1 MINFNLSRL
10 RYLSEV
16 VKCGSM
22 RAASEKMNVAPS
34 SVSRQIAI
42 LEDELGIEVLERGR
56 GKAKL
61 TEAGEMTIKY
71 YRDDLSRKETLASLL
86 HDIQGLRRGTVI
98 LAIGEGFVSG
108 LLSDAMQAYMEKYP
122 EIQLEVRVSGTKR
135 VLTMVEED
143 EAHIGMVFDCPPS
156 PRISV
161 QQAYSLPLKAVM
173 SPQNPLAGKKSVNLK
188 DLSRAKCALPE
199 KNFRIREVMDL
210 AAHNEKVILN
220 PVVNSNSV
228 LILKNVAMSPT
239 GVTVLPDIA
248 ILKELKSGHLVSIP
262 VESKSLSSTSA
273 GIVTRLGRLLPVSAQ
288 EFMKYLQS
296 YFNDALE

>member
-56 GKAKL
+56 GKVKL
-61 TEAGEMTIKY
+61 TEAGAMTIKY
-71 YRDDLSRKETLASLL
+71 YLDDLSRKETLASLL
-86 HDIQGLRRGTVI
+86 NDIQGLRRGTVI

-108 LLSDAMQAYMEKYP
+108 LLSDAMQAYMAKYP

-135 VLTMVEED
+135 VLGMVEED
-143 EAHIGMVFDCPPS
+143 EAHIGMVFDCPPL

-161 QQAYSLPLKAVM
+161 QQSYSLPLKAVM
-173 SPQNPLAGKKSVNLK
+173 SPENPLAGKKSVNLK
-188 DLSRAKCALPE
+188 DLSQAKCALPE
-199 KNFRIREVMDL
+199 KNFRIREIMDL
-210 AAHNEKVILN
+210 AAHNEKVILS

-239 GVTVLPDIA
+239 GVTILPDIA
-248 ILKELKSGHLVSIP
+248 ILKELKAGYLVSVP

-296 YFNDALE
+296 HFNDALK